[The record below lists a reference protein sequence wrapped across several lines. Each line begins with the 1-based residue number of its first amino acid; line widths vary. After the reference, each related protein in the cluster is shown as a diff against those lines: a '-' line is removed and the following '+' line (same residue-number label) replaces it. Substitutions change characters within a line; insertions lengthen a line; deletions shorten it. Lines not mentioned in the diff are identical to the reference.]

1 MRLTIIAAG
10 RLGKGPER
18 ALYDDYAKRMK
29 GSLALV
35 EVAERRKLPPAE
47 LVRREA
53 ALIRAA
59 TPKGAAVV
67 ALDRRGRA
75 LTSEELA
82 ARIARWADAGREVVF
97 LIGGADGLE
106 ASLRED
112 ADLVLSFGAATWPHA
127 LVRVM
132 LAEQLYRAR
141 AILAGHP
148 YHRAG

>member
-35 EVAERRKLPPAE
+35 EVAERRKLPAAE

-75 LTSEELA
+75 LASEELA
-82 ARIARWADAGREVVF
+82 ARIARWADA
-97 LIGGADGLE
+97 
-106 ASLRED
+106 
-112 ADLVLSFGAATWPHA
+112 
-127 LVRVM
+127 
-132 LAEQLYRAR
+132 
-141 AILAGHP
+141 
-148 YHRAG
+148 